1 MKNLKELAREQRAK
15 DNLIKITGKD
25 FARLYKEYKEVTK
38 WFCLKVLKKNY

>member
-25 FARLYKEYKEVTK
+25 FAKLYREYNKGVK
-38 WFCLKVLKKNY
+38 